1 MKTFLKIPLCLA
13 LGAMM
18 GMSMTSCSDNDD
30 PTDGTELSAQE
41 KALKEVVADFA
52 DKTVIPS
59 YQGMADAAMSLHSLC
74 IDIRTK
80 KQAGTLTT
88 ADVEAPARPGSWR
101 ATIGRRVRPGCSA
114 LQATTT

>member
-1 MKTFLKIPLCLA
+1 MKTFLKFPLCLA

-30 PTDGTELSAQE
+30 P
-41 KALKEVVADFA
+41 
-52 DKTVIPS
+52 KTVIPS

-88 ADVEAPARPGSWR
+88 ADVEAACEAWKLARDYWEKSEAWLFGPAGDYNVDPH
-101 ATIGRRVRPGCSA
+101 GCSA